1 MPVRASIEPLIWENA
16 FFGVNS
22 AIVRISAE
30 APLLTSDALA
40 PWSRVQAKIA
50 ASNTAELDALQQLG
64 FILVEGEI
72 DLALPVTNAGES
84 NEEVAQETDIPALRQ
99 LASAAFVQSRFRVPW
114 YAPDASGR
122 FYAQW
127 IENAVRGTF
136 DHQCLVLRSASGAIR
151 GYVSLRELNAT
162 DVRIGLLAGRGAG
175 EQLMQAA
182 LNWAYARGKTTLRV
196 ATQMGNTAALKRYI
210 QSGANVESTA
220 YWLYR

>member
-1 MPVRASIEPLIWENA
+1 MEEEGILA
-16 FFGVNS
+16 G
-22 AIVRISAE
+22 ISSGA
-30 APLLTSDALA
+30 AVAAAL
-40 PWSRVQAKIA
+40 K
-50 ASNTAELDALQQLG
+50 LQ
-64 FILVEGEI
+64 E
-72 DLALPVTNAGES
+72 DES
-84 NEEVAQETDIPALRQ
+84 FTQETDIPALRQ
-99 LASAAFVQSRFRVPW
+99 LASAAFAQSRFRAPW
-114 YAPDASGR
+114 YAPDASSR

-136 DHQCLVLRSASGAIR
+136 DHQCLILRAASGDIR

-162 DVRIGLLAGRGAG
+162 DARIGLLAGRGAG
-175 EQLMQAA
+175 AELMQTA

>member
-1 MPVRASIEPLIWENA
+1 M
-16 FFGVNS
+16 
-22 AIVRISAE
+22 
-30 APLLTSDALA
+30 
-40 PWSRVQAKIA
+40 
-50 ASNTAELDALQQLG
+50 
-64 FILVEGEI
+64 
-72 DLALPVTNAGES
+72 
-84 NEEVAQETDIPALRQ
+84 AQETDIPALRQ
-99 LASAAFVQSRFRVPW
+99 LASAAFAQSRFRAPW
-114 YAPDASGR
+114 YAPDASRR

-136 DHQCLVLRSASGAIR
+136 DHQCLILRAASGGIR

-162 DVRIGLLAGRGAG
+162 DARIGLLAGRGVGA
-175 EQLMQAA
+175 ELMQTA

>member
-1 MPVRASIEPLIWENA
+1 MPIRARIEPLTWENT

-22 AIVRISAE
+22 AIVRISPD

-50 ASNTAELDALQQLG
+50 ASNTDELDALQQLG
-64 FILVEGEI
+64 FLLVEGEV
-72 DLALPVTNAGES
+72 DLVLPVNSAS
-84 NEEVAQETDIPALRQ
+84 DSDAEVAQETDIPVLRQ
-99 LASAAFVQSRFRVPW
+99 LACEAFAQSRFRAPW

-136 DHQCLVLRSASGAIR
+136 DHQCLILRSASGDIC

-162 DVRIGLLAGRGAG
+162 DARIGLLAGRGSGA
-175 EQLMQAA
+175 QLMQAA